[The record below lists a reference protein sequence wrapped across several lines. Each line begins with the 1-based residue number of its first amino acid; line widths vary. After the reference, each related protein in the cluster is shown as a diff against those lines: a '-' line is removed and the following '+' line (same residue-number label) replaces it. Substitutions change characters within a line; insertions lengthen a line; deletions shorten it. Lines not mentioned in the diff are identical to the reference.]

1 MKNEI
6 RPTEY
11 YDEWFANIKEETVKD
26 RIETRIKRA
35 EDGNFGDVKSEGEG
49 VYAMRF
55 KKLGIR
61 IYFCQYDKNVYLLL
75 TGGDKNT
82 AKEQSCDI
90 ARAKEI
96 KREAEG
102 GGKW

>member
-1 MKNEI
+1 MKYDI
-6 RPTEY
+6 RATEY
-11 YDEWFANIKEETVKD
+11 YDRWLDGIRDETVKD
-26 RIETRIKRA
+26 RIDTRVKRA

-61 IYFCQYDKNVYLLL
+61 IYFCQREKTVYLLL

-82 AKEQSCDI
+82 EKGQSQDI
-90 ARAKEI
+90 TRAKEI
-96 KREAEG
+96 KREVEEDD
-102 GGKW
+102 K